1 MDKRQ
6 RKNPAKEKAK
16 AIKKVMAKYLYSK
29 ILYTDGPNMGKFG
42 ELTPA
47 VLAGESL
54 DNYVLILR
62 HFTKMSKEEKVA
74 LATLTA
80 TPEYCIT
87 NTIRP
92 TDTEREYFTV
102 MYNTP
107 ANSLHDHVKL
117 VVKLTA
123 KKDISLTCEVYDFAG
138 KKFGHTLAKKIP
150 VRNLMAVR
158 EFFEGIGIVIPY
170 GALNNKTLV
179 DVGHAMFEGSKA
191 LKQELEDIAEA
202 LKHNPM
208 AQTVGGEVEEE
219 YEDDETED
227 DDNEGGEDEGA
238 SNQTSAADTTN
249 QGGTNTTNEPVLP
262 PLPD

>member
-1 MDKRQ
+1 
-6 RKNPAKEKAK
+6 
-16 AIKKVMAKYLYSK
+16 
-29 ILYTDGPNMGKFG
+29 
-42 ELTPA
+42 
-47 VLAGESL
+47 
-54 DNYVLILR
+54 
-62 HFTKMSKEEKVA
+62 
-74 LATLTA
+74 
-80 TPEYCIT
+80 
-87 NTIRP
+87 
-92 TDTEREYFTV
+92 
-102 MYNTP
+102 
-107 ANSLHDHVKL
+107 
-117 VVKLTA
+117 
-123 KKDISLTCEVYDFAG
+123 
-138 KKFGHTLAKKIP
+138 
-150 VRNLMAVR
+150 MAVR

-208 AQTVGGEVEEE
+208 AQTVGSEVEEE